1 MKQIEKQPVRKHT
14 RLSSYDYSENGAYF
28 VTICTKNRENIL
40 ATIDIEIAD
49 VTNLSN
55 DIRSFKIMVTK
66 EIGRPIFQ
74 TSFYDHI
81 IRTEEDYLAIWQYID
96 DNPIKWTLDEYFRW

>member
-1 MKQIEKQPVRKHT
+1 
-14 RLSSYDYSENGAYF
+14 
-28 VTICTKNRENIL
+28 
-40 ATIDIEIAD
+40 
-49 VTNLSN
+49 
-55 DIRSFKIMVTK
+55 MVTK